1 MDLVELKYQS
11 IQEIY
16 MVFEFIPINLH
27 QYIVSKKK
35 QGDIIEMHYVQQIM
49 K

>member
-1 MDLVELKYQS
+1 MKYER

-27 QYIVSKKK
+27 QYIETKKK
-35 QGDIIEMHYVQQIM
+35 AGEYIEMHIIQQIM
-49 K
+49 KQLL